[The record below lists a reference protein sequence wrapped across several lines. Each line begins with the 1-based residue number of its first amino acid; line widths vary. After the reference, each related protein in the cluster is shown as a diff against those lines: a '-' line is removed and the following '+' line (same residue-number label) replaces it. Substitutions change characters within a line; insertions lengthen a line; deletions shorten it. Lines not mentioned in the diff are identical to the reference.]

1 MKKNKVSFL
10 FALPGGIIYTVLL
23 FVPLV
28 LALGISFTSWN
39 GIAQIK
45 IVGIDNYVRLF
56 SDSRLANA
64 VANTVIITLV
74 VVVFVNVFG
83 LLLAMLLNQAGKR
96 SNFFRTLFFLPV
108 VLSAV
113 AVSFIWKSILSYTGV
128 YNSLLESFGLIEMID
143 NYFGSRS
150 GALVCLCIVEIWRAL
165 GFHMVLYLA
174 ALQTVPQ
181 ELYEACIVDGG
192 NSWDKFKSV
201 TLPLIVP
208 GATVSILMS
217 IINELRV
224 FDVIKIMTDGG
235 PGYDTESIVYNIVA
249 RGFGNNQMG
258 YSSAIAVALFLV
270 IGSISIFVMNRSS
283 KLEVK
288 L

>member
-1 MKKNKVSFL
+1 MKSNKVSFL
-10 FALPGGIIYTVLL
+10 FALPGGILYTVLL
-23 FVPLV
+23 VVPIV
-28 LALGISFTSWN
+28 LALGISFTKWN
-39 GIAQIK
+39 GISQISF
-45 IVGIDNYVRLF
+45 IGIDNYIRLF
-56 SDSRLANA
+56 SDSRLANS
-64 VANTVIITLV
+64 VSNTLIITFVIVLI
-74 VVVFVNVFG
+74 VNVFG
-83 LLLAMLLNQAGKR
+83 LLLAILLNQAGKR
-96 SNFFRTLFFLPV
+96 SNVFRTMFFLPV

-128 YNSLLESFGLIEMID
+128 YNNLLESFGLIEWIN

-150 GALVCLCIVEIWRAL
+150 GSLICICIVESWRAL

-192 NSWDKFKSV
+192 NAWDKFRSV

-224 FDVIKIMTDGG
+224 YDVIKIMTDGG
-235 PGYDTESIVYNIVA
+235 PGYDTESVVFNIIA

-270 IGSISIFVMNRSS
+270 IGSVSVFIMNRSR
-283 KLEVK
+283 KLEVT

>member
-1 MKKNKVSFL
+1 VKKDKVSVL

-23 FVPLV
+23 VIPIV
-28 LALGISFTSWN
+28 LALAISFTQWN
-39 GIAQIK
+39 GISQIK
-45 IVGIDNYVRLF
+45 FIGIENYIRLF
-56 SDSRLANA
+56 SDSRLSNA
-64 VANTVIITLV
+64 VSNTAIITVVIVII
-74 VVVFVNVFG
+74 VNVFG

-96 SNFFRTLFFLPV
+96 SNIFRTMFFLPV

-128 YNSLLESFGLIEMID
+128 YNNLLESLGLVGWIN
-143 NYFGSRS
+143 NYFGSRT
-150 GALVCLCIVEIWRAL
+150 GALVCICIVEVWRAL

-192 NSWDKFKSV
+192 NAWDKFKSV
-201 TLPLIVP
+201 TMPLIVP

-224 FDVIKIMTDGG
+224 YDVIKIMTDGG

-258 YSSAIAVALFLV
+258 YSSAIAVALFIV
-270 IGSISIFVMNRSS
+270 IGSISVFVMNRSS
-283 KLEVK
+283 KLEVE

>member
-1 MKKNKVSFL
+1 MKKDKVSVL

-23 FVPLV
+23 VIPIV
-28 LALGISFTSWN
+28 LALAISFTQWN
-39 GIAQIK
+39 GISQIK
-45 IVGIDNYVRLF
+45 FIGIENYIRLF
-56 SDSRLANA
+56 SDSRLSNA
-64 VANTVIITLV
+64 VSNTAIITVVIVII
-74 VVVFVNVFG
+74 VNVFG

-96 SNFFRTLFFLPV
+96 SNIFRTMFFLPV

-128 YNSLLESFGLIEMID
+128 YNNLLESLGLVGWIN
-143 NYFGSRS
+143 NYFGSRT
-150 GALVCLCIVEIWRAL
+150 GALVCICIVEVWRAL

-192 NSWDKFKSV
+192 NAWDKFKSV
-201 TLPLIVP
+201 TMPLIVP

-224 FDVIKIMTDGG
+224 YDVIKIMTDGG

-258 YSSAIAVALFLV
+258 YSSAIAVALFIV
-270 IGSISIFVMNRSS
+270 IGSISVFVMNRSS
-283 KLEVK
+283 KLEVE